1 MKRYWFWGLVVPYA
15 LRRLAPAWF
24 LESPIAVAARHPWIT
39 LAALAVLLATGVLAV
54 SASGIMS
61 IKASAG
67 HWAITE
73 WFLQF
78 SKTRSIATHA
88 LGIDA
93 PPLDNPL
100 LVLRGAGYYD
110 LGCRPCHGGAGG
122 NVPRVGEY
130 MLPPPP
136 DLTVRVQTRRD
147 AELFY
152 VVRHG
157 IKLTGMPAWPTVN
170 REDEVWAMVAFL
182 RRLPRLGDEEYQ
194 RLTRGEDARPF
205 ALTPPAAPPEV
216 VTEICARCHGADGD
230 GRGAFPRLA
239 GQRAEYLDRAL
250 RAYAAGRRHSGV
262 MGPVASALTADAR
275 SAAAAYYAALPATTP
290 GQPTDDARITRG
302 QRLATMGDPS
312 RSVPACVECHAPA
325 AAKNPAYPILAG
337 QYADYLALQ
346 LSLLQRRARGGSE
359 YVHLMHSFVDR
370 LTAGQIQDVAA
381 YFANTEASADA
392 REDGPD
398 AGPAGGAKP

>member
-1 MKRYWFWGLVVPYA
+1 MKRYWFWGLVVPFA
-15 LRRLAPAWF
+15 LRRLVPAWF

-39 LAALAVLLATGVLAV
+39 LAALAVLLVTGVLAV
-54 SASGIMS
+54 SASGIIS

-67 HWAITE
+67 HWGITE

-93 PPLDNPL
+93 PPLVNPL

-136 DLTVRVQTRRD
+136 DLTARVPARRD
-147 AELFY
+147 EELFY

-182 RRLPRLGDEEYQ
+182 RHLPRLGDAEYQ
-194 RLTRGEDARPF
+194 RLTRGEDTRPF

-230 GRGAFPRLA
+230 GRGGAFPRLA

-275 SAAAAYYAALPATTP
+275 SAAVAYYAALPATTL
-290 GQPTDDARITRG
+290 ALANENVRITRG
-302 QRLATMGDPS
+302 QTLATMGDPS
-312 RSVPACVECHAPA
+312 RDVPACVDCHAAA

-337 QYADYLALQ
+337 QYADYLELQ
-346 LSLLQRRARGGSE
+346 LRLLQRRARGGSE

-370 LTAGQIQDVAA
+370 LTAEQIQDVSA
-381 YFANTEASADA
+381 YFAHTQGSAEA
-392 REDGPD
+392 
-398 AGPAGGAKP
+398 GAIRGAEP